1 MRGELYALAQ
11 RHLRRVL
18 SGQRPPDSTKDE
30 DDMYSGVTIEDRTTA
45 AKLVVEYTLPK
56 PKQAMAHKVSGPA
69 GEAISVQV
77 MTYAE
82 EKP

>member
-18 SGQRPPDSTKDE
+18 SGQRPADSTKEE

-56 PKQAMAHKVSGPA
+56 PKQQVGMKHSAPGGQPL
-69 GEAISVQV
+69 AINIDLG
-77 MTYAE
+77 AE
-82 EKP
+82 KA